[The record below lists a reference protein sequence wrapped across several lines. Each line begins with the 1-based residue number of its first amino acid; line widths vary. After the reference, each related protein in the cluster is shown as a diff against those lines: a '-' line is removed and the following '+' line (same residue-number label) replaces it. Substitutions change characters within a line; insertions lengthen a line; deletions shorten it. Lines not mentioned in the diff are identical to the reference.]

1 VQFHIQPDSDV
12 PASKQ
17 LYDQLL
23 FGIASR
29 QFSPGHRLP
38 STRQLAMQT
47 GLHRNTISKVYNQL
61 ETTGVVESVA
71 GSGIYVKSLGN
82 ESGNADL
89 SASEIRQNVQEVAS
103 QSLNKMLIHGASLR
117 EARELFLAEIDW
129 RLRCG
134 ARVFVSVPQHDIG
147 AGELMTQELQ
157 QSLGIPVQLVP
168 IEQLDEVLAQ
178 THAGTVVTSRYF
190 ISAVEAITS
199 NRTGSRTESRTE
211 SRTVRVLPV
220 DLQDYGKELAV
231 LKTVPTNSHVGIVSV
246 SDGILAIAEAIVYS
260 MRGEEILINTCQVA
274 DSYKLKAI
282 VRSAHLIVSDRSSL
296 ARVKKAIEDAHEDL
310 MRIPKVVE
318 SESYVGERSISL
330 LKRELGLL

>member
-29 QFSPGHRLP
+29 QFSPGQRLP

-61 ETTGVVESVA
+61 EVTGVVESQA

-82 ESGNADL
+82 ESGNTDL
-89 SASEIRQNVQEVAS
+89 SVAEIRQNVQEVAS

-134 ARVFVSVPQHDIG
+134 ARVFVSVPQCDIG

-168 IEQLDEVLAQ
+168 IEQLNTVLEQ

-190 ISAVEAITS
+190 ISAVEVITAAYS
-199 NRTGSRTESRTE
+199 
-211 SRTVRVLPV
+211 VRVLPV

-231 LKTVPTNSHVGIVSV
+231 LKTVPKNSHVGIVSV

-282 VRSAHLIVSDRSSL
+282 VRSAHLIVSDRASL
-296 ARVKKAIEDAHEDL
+296 ARVKKAIEVASDDL

>member
-1 VQFHIQPDSDV
+1 
-12 PASKQ
+12 
-17 LYDQLL
+17 
-23 FGIASR
+23 
-29 QFSPGHRLP
+29 
-38 STRQLAMQT
+38 
-47 GLHRNTISKVYNQL
+47 
-61 ETTGVVESVA
+61 
-71 GSGIYVKSLGN
+71 
-82 ESGNADL
+82 
-89 SASEIRQNVQEVAS
+89 
-103 QSLNKMLIHGASLR
+103 
-117 EARELFLAEIDW
+117 
-129 RLRCG
+129 
-134 ARVFVSVPQHDIG
+134 
-147 AGELMTQELQ
+147 
-157 QSLGIPVQLVP
+157 LVP
-168 IEQLDEVLAQ
+168 IEQLDAVLAQ

-190 ISAVEAITS
+190 ISAVEAITT
-199 NRTGSRTESRTE
+199 NRTE

-231 LKTVPTNSHVGIVSV
+231 LKTVPKNSHVGIVSV

-296 ARVKKAIEDAHEDL
+296 ARVKKAIEVASDDL